1 MAVCEIWDV
10 RGRLDHPIDYA
21 ENPEKTANPKY
32 TEDDLQA
39 MVDVMEYATN
49 KDKTEQ
55 RFFVTGVN
63 CDPTTARDE
72 MMITKAGWSDT
83 SEIVCYHGFQSFKHG
98 EVTPEQAHEVGV
110 KLAERMWGDR
120 FQVIVA
126 THLNTDCLH
135 NHFVVCSTNMWTG
148 KKFDCNEGAYWKFRA
163 LSDELCAEHN
173 LTVIKNPTGKT
184 PRSIY
189 FAEKNGEPTTFN
201 VLREAIDYGIEHSR
215 SFEYFKWIMK
225 DMGYIMCLNPKHRY
239 WTIRSANSKKS
250 VRMYRL
256 GDEYNNEAIRRR
268 IHENN
273 TQHWRNAAEYEHSRK
288 QMKRFKPRVFVF
300 RGSFKKLKSFGGLYA
315 KYLHYL
321 YLMGK
326 LPKRNQRKPLS
337 PEMREAWRHLDRYSR
352 QVTLVSNKKLHTLDD
367 VKAFITDTDKE
378 IKEVT
383 ELREKV
389 YNKLRYCDDDDRI
402 RELKKS
408 RDDCTTLLRQ
418 LRKEKKIA
426 LTIIEDEPKINENI
440 RCEIQAQNLARGR
453 KPKERKKV
461 YER

>member
-1 MAVCEIWDV
+1 MATTKIWTVKDNLERTV
-10 RGRLDHPIDYA
+10 NYA
-21 ENPEKTANPKY
+21 ANPEKTIDP
-32 TEDDLQA
+32 DLKKA
-39 MVDVMEYATN
+39 IHYAG
-49 KDKTEQ
+49 DEAKTES
-55 RFFVTGVN
+55 RCYVTGVN
-63 CDPTTARDE
+63 CNADTAFEE
-72 MMITKAGWSDT
+72 MTAVQERFGKTGGNVA
-83 SEIVCYHGFQSFKHG
+83 YHAYQSFKTG
-98 EVTPEQAHEVGV
+98 DITPELCHEIGV
-110 KLAERMWGDR
+110 KLAKKMWGNEY
-120 FQVIVA
+120 QVLVA
-126 THLNTDCLH
+126 THLNTGTLH

-148 KKFDCNEGAYWKFRA
+148 KKFDCNEGAYWKFRV

-239 WTIRSANSKKS
+239 WAIRSANSKKS

-273 TQHWRNAAEYEHSRK
+273 TQHWRNAAEYEYSRK

-300 RGSFKKLKSFGGLYA
+300 RGSFQKLKSFGGLYA

-352 QVTLVSNKKLHTLDD
+352 QVTLVSNKKLNTLDD
-367 VKAFITDTDKE
+367 VKTFIADTDKE

-389 YNKLRYCDDDDRI
+389 YNKLCHCDDDDRI

-418 LRKEKKIA
+418 LRREKKIA
-426 LTIIEDEPKINENI
+426 LTIIEDDPKINENI

-453 KPKERKKV
+453 KPNTRKKE

>member
-1 MAVCEIWDV
+1 MATTKIWAVKDNLERTV
-10 RGRLDHPIDYA
+10 NYA
-21 ENPEKTANPKY
+21 ANPEKTV
-32 TEDDLQA
+32 DSDLKKA
-39 MVDVMEYATN
+39 IHYAGD
-49 KDKTEQ
+49 KAKTES
-55 RFFVTGVN
+55 RCYVTGVN
-63 CDPTTARDE
+63 CNAETAFEE
-72 MMITKAGWSDT
+72 MNAVQKRFGKTGGNVA
-83 SEIVCYHGFQSFKHG
+83 YHAYQSFKTG
-98 EVTPEQAHEVGV
+98 EITPELCHEIGV
-110 KLAERMWGDR
+110 KLAKKMWGNEY
-120 FQVIVA
+120 QVLVA
-126 THLNTDCLH
+126 THLNTGTLH
-135 NHFVVCSTNMWTG
+135 NHFVVCSTNMW
-148 KKFDCNEGAYWKFRA
+148 
-163 LSDELCAEHN
+163 
-173 LTVIKNPTGKT
+173 VIKNPTGKT

-239 WTIRSANSKKS
+239 WTIRSTNSKKS

-273 TQHWRNAAEYEHSRK
+273 TQHWRNAAEYEYNRK

-300 RGSFKKLKSFGGLYA
+300 RGSFKKLKCFGGLYA

-352 QVTLVSNKKLHTLDD
+352 QVTLVSNKKLHTIDD
-367 VKAFITDTDKE
+367 VKVFIIDTDKE

-389 YNKLRYCDDDDRI
+389 YNKLRHCDDDDRI